1 MHEQDLAIVRAL
13 VPVAWADGVFAERE
27 KEMLDALLDAYGAND
42 KDKEMVREYAE
53 TKRTLEDIDVQDL
66 SADDRRV
73 LFQHAVLLTFADGDQ
88 SPDEVEFLEKLAGSS
103 ASRPTRRRRS
113 WRASAERAKKHLKFT
128 RLVASCSR
136 GRRST
141 RSL

>member
-88 SPDEVEFLEKLAGSS
+88 SPDEVEFLEKLAGKLRI
-103 ASRPTRRRRS
+103 AADETKALMA
-113 WRASAERAKKHLKFT
+113 ASAERAKKHLK
-128 RLVASCSR
+128 
-136 GRRST
+136 
-141 RSL
+141 SLDS